1 MKIQVQLKILKI
13 NRDNV
18 TLILMAES
26 GNATLWKWH
35 IVGNLKGAQE
45 LFKIGEFLGGF
56 RREDGWLIDVQ
67 VWSGRVS
74 RMTLRCRQD
83 ISTNK

>member
-35 IVGNLKGAQE
+35 FVGNLKGAQQ
-45 LFKIGEFLGGF
+45 LFKSGESLGGF
-56 RREDGWLIDVQ
+56 RRVDGWL
-67 VWSGRVS
+67 
-74 RMTLRCRQD
+74 TD
-83 ISTNK
+83 I

>member
-1 MKIQVQLKILKI
+1 MIIHVQLKILKI

-18 TLILMAES
+18 TLILMAGS
-26 GNATLWKWH
+26 GNATVWKWH
-35 IVGNLKGAQE
+35 FVGNLKSAQE
-45 LFKIGEFLGGF
+45 LFKNGEFLGGF
-56 RREDGWLIDVQ
+56 RREDGWFIDVQ